1 MADYIIIGAG
11 SAGAVLAHR
20 LSADASVNVTLLEAG
35 GWDKSPF
42 IHMPAGYFRLMQTG
56 QLDWGYHTVAQKHMN
71 NREMFIPRARS
82 IGGCTTV
89 NGMIYTRGDRTDYDR
104 WRDLGNEGWGY
115 EDILPYFKK
124 SETWSGGETD
134 VHGGSGPLKTSR
146 FGIHNPIA

>member
-56 QLDWGYHTVAQKHMN
+56 QLDW
-71 NREMFIPRARS
+71 
-82 IGGCTTV
+82 
-89 NGMIYTRGDRTDYDR
+89 
-104 WRDLGNEGWGY
+104 
-115 EDILPYFKK
+115 
-124 SETWSGGETD
+124 
-134 VHGGSGPLKTSR
+134 
-146 FGIHNPIA
+146 